1 MRHGKQNQCED
12 LTMCGIAGIVSIKA
26 DPIGQLDRQL
36 EVMNRL
42 IQHRGPDGQGIWAD
56 HNGIAGLAHRRL
68 SIIDLSSTGA
78 QPMIADN
85 GTVISFNG
93 EVYNYIELQQK
104 LRDRW
109 QFKSR
114 SDTETV
120 LAAYDRY
127 GDDFLVQ
134 LRGMFAF
141 ALWDQRNMPPAL
153 RARSLW
159 HQAVLLRHHR
169 G

>member
-1 MRHGKQNQCED
+1 
-12 LTMCGIAGIVSIKA
+12 MCGIAGIVSIKA
-26 DPIGQLDRQL
+26 DPVGRLDRQL

-42 IQHRGPDGQGIWAD
+42 IQHRGPDGEGIWAD
-56 HNGIAGLAHRRL
+56 PNGIAGLAHRRL
-68 SIIDLSSTGA
+68 SIIDLSPTGA
-78 QPMIADN
+78 QPMVADN

-104 LRDRW
+104 LRDHW

-127 GDDFLVQ
+127 GDDFLVH
-134 LRGMFAF
+134 LRGMF
-141 ALWDQRNMPPAL
+141 
-153 RARSLW
+153 
-159 HQAVLLRHHR
+159 
-169 G
+169 